1 VAEFATEYRAD
12 TRRSGGISARTRG
25 LLGELHRA
33 GPGPF
38 GAADAARLW
47 GLEPGRA
54 GRRLR
59 MLAERGW
66 LVRARHGLYTPV
78 PLDAATPAD
87 WVDDPW
93 LIAAKLYPTGYVGGW
108 SACEHWGLTD
118 QLFRELFVFTPDRGA
133 PRRAVAG
140 VTPIRVKVVKSDKV
154 FGVCTVWR
162 RSVRVGV
169 SDPTRTLVDLLD
181 DPAVGGG
188 IRHTADV
195 LAHYFASDQ
204 RDDALLVDYIERL
217 GNRTVFKRL
226 GYTAETLELGGPG
239 ILAACRSGISR
250 GVGLLDPSAEARGP
264 IVTRW
269 NLRINVDL
277 GADWTGEIGT
287 DPEQPPR
294 QTAASGAKM
303 LHMAE
308 LAQREAFLYAGRT
321 LAEWVPVIVARV
333 AERFDPERV
342 VLFGSLASGRAGPD
356 SDIDLLVIF
365 REQADRRSTAVALR
379 LAVADIPAPID
390 FVVTDLGEI
399 ERRGRVVGLALEAA
413 LRDGKVVY
421 SRA

>member
-1 VAEFATEYRAD
+1 MEYRAD
-12 TRRSGGISARTRG
+12 TGRSGGISGRTRG

-38 GAADAARLW
+38 GTADAARLW
-47 GLEPGRA
+47 GLEPERA

-87 WVDDPW
+87 WIDDPW

-118 QLFRELFVFTPDRGA
+118 QLFRELLVFTPDRSA

-140 VTPIRVKVVKSDKV
+140 VTPIRVKVVKPDKV
-154 FGVCTVWR
+154 FGVRAVWR
-162 RSVRVGV
+162 RSVRLGV

-188 IRHTADV
+188 IRHTAEV
-195 LAHYFASDQ
+195 LAAYLASNH
-204 RDDALLVDYIERL
+204 RDDALLLGYAERL

-226 GYTAETLELGGPG
+226 GYIAETLELGGRG
-239 ILAACRSGISR
+239 IVDACRSRISR
-250 GVGLLDPSAEARGP
+250 GVSLLDPSAGARGP

-269 NLRINVDL
+269 NLRINVEL
-277 GADWTGEIGT
+277 GRSFDGGE
-287 DPEQPPR
+287 DNSDRERPR
-294 QTAASGAKM
+294 ARQAEARGAKM
-303 LHMAE
+303 LPMAE
-308 LAQREAFLYAGRT
+308 LAQREPFLYGGRT

-333 AERFDPERV
+333 AEHFDPEQV
-342 VLFGSLASGRAGPD
+342 VLFGSLVNGRAGPD
-356 SDIDLLVIF
+356 SDIDLLVVF
-365 REQADRRSTAVALR
+365 RERPDHRSTAVALR
-379 LAVADIPAPID
+379 MSIADVPAPVD
-390 FVVTDLGEI
+390 FIVTDLPEI
-399 ERRGRVVGLALEAA
+399 DRRRRIAGGVLGAA
-413 LRDGKVVY
+413 LREGTVVY
-421 SRA
+421 ARAG

>member
-1 VAEFATEYRAD
+1 MEYRAD
-12 TRRSGGISARTRG
+12 SGRSGGISGRTRG

-38 GAADAARLW
+38 GAADAAYLW

-66 LVRARHGLYTPV
+66 LVRAWHGLYTPV
-78 PLDAATPAD
+78 PLDAATPAG
-87 WVDDPW
+87 WIDDPW

-118 QLFRELFVFTPDRGA
+118 QLFRELLVFTPDRGA

-140 VTPIRVKVVKSDKV
+140 VTPIRVKAVKPAKV
-154 FGVCTVWR
+154 FGVQTVWR

-188 IRHTADV
+188 IRHIAEV
-195 LAHYFASDQ
+195 LAAYLASNH
-204 RDDALLVDYIERL
+204 RDDALLLDYAERL

-226 GYTAETLELGGPG
+226 GFMAETLELGGPG
-239 ILAACRSGISR
+239 IAAACRSRISR
-250 GVGLLDPSAEARGP
+250 GVSLLDPSAEARGP

-269 NLRINVDL
+269 NLRINVGLTRSSD
-277 GADWTGEIGT
+277 GVEISADREH
-287 DPEQPPR
+287 PPAR
-294 QTAASGAKM
+294 QAAGSGAKM
-303 LHMAE
+303 PHMAE

-333 AERFDPERV
+333 TERFDPERV

-365 REQADRRSTAVALR
+365 REQTDRRSTAVALR